1 MFSKTTNTG
10 HNSGRPA
17 APAQPA
23 PAPVSH
29 AAPAPAP
36 AAAPRQASRPGSVIG
51 ADLVFE
57 GSITGEGELMVDGA
71 VKGDIHVSRLVIGE
85 HAHVEGT
92 VRGGSVEV
100 RGRVIGNV
108 EGKAI
113 RLLETAHVEGDIT
126 HEQLSIDVG
135 AFFQGR
141 CAQFRNQPAAQAQPV
156 AQPSYADAQVI
167 PLDAAQG

>member
-1 MFSKTTNTG
+1 MFSKTTNNTQTPPVRTP
-10 HNSGRPA
+10 S
-17 APAQPA
+17 QPA
-23 PAPVSH
+23 SAPS
-29 AAPAPAP
+29 
-36 AAAPRQASRPGSVIG
+36 AAAPMASAPMRAPTRAQSIIG
-51 ADLVFE
+51 PDLVFE
-57 GSITGEGELMVDGA
+57 GSITGEGELLVDGA

-92 VRGGSVEV
+92 VRGAAVEV

-113 RLLETAHVEGDIT
+113 HLVQSAHVEGDIT

-141 CAQFRNQPAAQAQPV
+141 CSQFRAQPAVQITPAPAPVEAQAISHDE
-156 AQPSYADAQVI
+156 AH
-167 PLDAAQG
+167 G

>member
-1 MFSKTTNTG
+1 MFSKTTSPGTG
-10 HNSGRPA
+10 PARPTTMATPTSLDRAPSAPSARPA
-17 APAQPA
+17 AR
-23 PAPVSH
+23 V
-29 AAPAPAP
+29 
-36 AAAPRQASRPGSVIG
+36 ASILG

-57 GSITGEGELMVDGA
+57 GSISGEGELLVDGH

-92 VRGGSVEV
+92 VRGAAVEV
-100 RGRVIGNV
+100 RGQITGNV

-113 RLLETAHVEGDIT
+113 HLLSSAHVEGDIV

-141 CAQFRNQPAAQAQPV
+141 CSQFRPAPV
-156 AQPSYADAQVI
+156 AQTIAAPQHTQAPVAEVI
-167 PLDAAQG
+167 PLDAHQA

>member
-1 MFSKTTNTG
+1 
-10 HNSGRPA
+10 
-17 APAQPA
+17 
-23 PAPVSH
+23 
-29 AAPAPAP
+29 
-36 AAAPRQASRPGSVIG
+36 
-51 ADLVFE
+51 VFE
-57 GSITGEGELMVDGA
+57 GSISGEGELLVDGA

-108 EGKAI
+108 EGKAV
-113 RLLETAHVEGDIT
+113 RLVDTAHVEGDIT

-141 CAQFRNQPAAQAQPV
+141 CSQFRAQPAAQPVLSSPLAQAQPV
-156 AQPSYADAQVI
+156 DV
-167 PLDAAQG
+167 QG

>member
-10 HNSGRPA
+10 SPTRPTT
-17 APAQPA
+17 APVQPVST
-23 PAPVSH
+23 PVSH
-29 AAPAPAP
+29 QPSAAPAP
-36 AAAPRQASRPGSVIG
+36 RQQARIASMLG

-57 GSITGEGELMVDGA
+57 GSITGDGELLVDGA
-71 VKGDIHVSRLVIGE
+71 VKGDIHVARLVIGE

-92 VRGGSVEV
+92 VRGASVEV

-113 RLLETAHVEGDIT
+113 HLLQSAHVEGDIT

-141 CAQFRNQPAAQAQPV
+141 CAQFRPQPMVQPHGE
-156 AQPSYADAQVI
+156 PTAQVI
-167 PLDAAQG
+167 PLDVAQG